1 MWREP
6 ALYLVLL
13 QAVILSVWI
22 QTDPAAG
29 LCLWVLASALWWA
42 VPRTGRTDGLFAAG
56 MVPLMGFAIATTLAP
71 AAYAGGFAAL
81 VYSRFAGSGGHRG
94 SRLFL
99 AGFTAL
105 DVGHCAQMRVD
116 DQASFAL
123 ALFLFVT
130 AMFYV
135 LGNLLREDRGPF
147 DVEEG

>member
-1 MWREP
+1 M
-6 ALYLVLL
+6 
-13 QAVILSVWI
+13 ILGVGT
-22 QTDPAAG
+22 QTDPAGALG
-29 LCLWVLASALWWA
+29 LWVLASALWWG
-42 VPRTGRTDGLFAAG
+42 VPRTGRADVLFAGG
-56 MVPLMGFAIATTLAP
+56 MVPLMGFAIATTPAP

-105 DVGHCAQMRVD
+105 DVGHCVQMRAE
-116 DQASFAL
+116 DQAPFAL

-147 DVEEG
+147 DVDEG